1 MPLREVVISDI
12 ESGEDSPIHGI
23 HISAPAKV
31 NVILKVRN
39 QREDGYH
46 NLWSLMHTVALVDE
60 LRFQVRP
67 HSTQIQLRCDNPTV
81 PTDST
86 NLVVRAAALMLERS
100 AKSVGLAIE
109 LRKGIPIGAGL
120 GGGSS
125 DAAATLIA
133 LNHLL
138 KLEWT
143 IQEMTPLAMSLGS
156 DVPFFLS
163 APCAVVEG
171 RGEQVTPFHVKGQ
184 RWVLLIKPEFSIETK
199 WAYGQLVHHRTTY
212 LRDQGEGT
220 VLPPTA
226 LRWEELI
233 PHVENDFEEALE
245 PIFPV
250 LHDIKS
256 QLVSLGAEV
265 ALLSGSGSTVFAIFQ
280 HQEEA
285 LRAKSNLGL
294 EEGWWAAIAETCS
307 TPLISHEYSSAV
319 PPLL

>member
-1 MPLREVVISDI
+1 MISDI
-12 ESGEDSPIHGI
+12 ERGEDSTFHGI

-31 NVILKVRN
+31 NVILKVLK
-39 QREDGYH
+39 QRVDGFH

-60 LRFQVRP
+60 LRFQVLP

-81 PTDST
+81 PTDSR
-86 NLVVRAAALMLERS
+86 NLIVRAAALMLERS
-100 AKSVGLAIE
+100 AMSVGLAIE
-109 LRKGIPIGAGL
+109 LRKGIPMGAGL

-143 IQEMTPLAMSLGS
+143 VQDMIPLAMHLGS

-171 RGEQVTPFHVKGQ
+171 RGEQVTPVHIKGQ

-199 WAYGQLVHHRTTY
+199 WAYSQLAQHRTNAP
-212 LRDQGEGT
+212 RDQGEGT

-226 LRWEELI
+226 LRWEQLI

-256 QLVSLGAEV
+256 QLVSLGAET
-265 ALLSGSGSTVFAIFQ
+265 ALLSGSGSTVFAIFR

-294 EEGWWAAIAETCS
+294 QAGWWASIAETCT